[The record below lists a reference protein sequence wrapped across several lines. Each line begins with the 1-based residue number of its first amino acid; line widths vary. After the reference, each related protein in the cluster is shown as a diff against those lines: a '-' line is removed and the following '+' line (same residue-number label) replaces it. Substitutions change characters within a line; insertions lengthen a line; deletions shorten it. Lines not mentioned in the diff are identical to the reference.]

1 MELAG
6 RGAMSHLSRD
16 SRQLKKQTTT
26 FLFGSYGG
34 MSHELLTSTRTA
46 VVGERILLVADNV
59 SPFEQLT
66 FDSQRHFVYEGHVE
80 RRIGGLAPEFFA
92 VVVALGLHL
101 EVGRGHFPTDR
112 VLGFQLFGVGICAD
126 RRIGLGRSKS
136 HRSVLCFFALV
147 GRHTT
152 DGLPPSYCFL
162 GTT

>member
-1 MELAG
+1 M
-6 RGAMSHLSRD
+6 
-16 SRQLKKQTTT
+16 
-26 FLFGSYGG
+26 
-34 MSHELLTSTRTA
+34 
-46 VVGERILLVADNV
+46 ADNV

-80 RRIGGLAPEFFA
+80 RRIGGFAPEFFA

-112 VLGFQLFGVGICAD
+112 VLGFQLLGVGICAD
-126 RRIGLGRSKS
+126 GRICLGGQRVTG
-136 HRSVLCFFALV
+136 HFCVLALV